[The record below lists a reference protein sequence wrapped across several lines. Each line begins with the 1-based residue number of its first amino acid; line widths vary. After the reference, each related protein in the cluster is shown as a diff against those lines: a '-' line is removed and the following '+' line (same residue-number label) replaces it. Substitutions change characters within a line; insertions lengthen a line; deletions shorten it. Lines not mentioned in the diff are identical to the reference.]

1 MSTCVRMSLLRAP
14 MAFRTPIS
22 RVRSITDT
30 SMMFM
35 ITMPPTTRAIDTN
48 IGRTVNSMREMLSQN
63 AIASSAVSSAK
74 SASSLGRRPR
84 RARMMPSIS
93 ICASLSRSGSSVWM
107 MMLSTT
113 PRGDVIDWIGE
124 RAGA

>member
-84 RARMMPSIS
+84 RARMMPSTS